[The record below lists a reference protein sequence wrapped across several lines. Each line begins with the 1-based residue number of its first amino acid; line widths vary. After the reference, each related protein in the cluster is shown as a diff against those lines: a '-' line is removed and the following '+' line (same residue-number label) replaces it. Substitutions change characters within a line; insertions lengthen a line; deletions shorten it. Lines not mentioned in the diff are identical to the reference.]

1 MMNKQIRTLADV
13 KTHVYEEQA
22 AKKIIVLVSKESKS
36 INSLVHVH
44 RGVSLYDP
52 N

>member
-1 MMNKQIRTLADV
+1 MKNKQIRRLADV
-13 KTHVYEEQA
+13 KTHVYEEQTD
-22 AKKIIVLVSKESKS
+22 KKIIVLVSIENKS

-44 RGVSLYDP
+44 RGVSLYHP